1 MKHVLGPT
9 LVDQEITIDAHG
21 DLVLIEH
28 GSGFPEEYIHISLDR
43 LPALIAALEAVYY
56 ESD

>member
-9 LVDQEITIDAHG
+9 LVDQAISIETHK

-28 GSGFPEEYIHISLDR
+28 GSGFPEEYMHISLDR